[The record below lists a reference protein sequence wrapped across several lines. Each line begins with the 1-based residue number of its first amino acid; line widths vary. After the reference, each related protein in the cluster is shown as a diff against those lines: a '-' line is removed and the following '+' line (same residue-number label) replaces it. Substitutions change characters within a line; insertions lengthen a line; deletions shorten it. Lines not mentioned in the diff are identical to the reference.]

1 MRKYRSIKS
10 KKKRKSI
17 PLASMLAL
25 PYHCPMSIRHA
36 ILGFLSWKSF
46 TGYELKHRFSDAL
59 SFHWSGN
66 NNQIYGALIELHAQ
80 GLVSIEVLQQEKRPA
95 KKLYTITEQGRLELQ
110 TWLESEPELPVLRSD
125 FTTRLAWAAG
135 LEYASRKHLIDR
147 YAQSLEAHILMCEE
161 RGRRNPEQPARSD
174 LEKALWAAADR
185 HSLEFYRA
193 ELKWLGE
200 IHKILES
207 DAVAGNTDLNP

>member
-1 MRKYRSIKS
+1 MRKYRSVKS
-10 KKKRKSI
+10 RKKRERI

-46 TGYELKHRFSDAL
+46 SGYELKRRFSDAL

-80 GLVSIEVLQQEKRPA
+80 GLVSIEVQQQEKRPA
-95 KKLYTITEQGRLELQ
+95 KKLYTITDQGRQELQ
-110 TWLESEPELPVLRSD
+110 SWLESEPELPVLRSD
-125 FTTRLAWAAG
+125 FTTRLAWAASLG
-135 LEYASRKHLIDR
+135 AAGREQFVDG
-147 YAQSLEAHILMCEE
+147 YAQALEAHILMCEE
-161 RGRRNPEQPARSD
+161 RSRRNPEQPARSD
-174 LEKALWAAADR
+174 LEKALWEAADR

-193 ELKWLGE
+193 ELTWLGE
-200 IHKILES
+200 IRKILIA
-207 DAVAGNTDLNP
+207 DVTAGKADSQP